1 MAILLMKLIPP
12 FDINDDVDISSF
24 FGSISSFRFS
34 IQFFFQVDP
43 KLFHTSVLLADVVST
58 FIQISIN
65 MLAQELAQVLVHS
78 FTFRLFSSC

>member
-24 FGSISSFRFS
+24 FGLISSFRFS
-34 IQFFFQVDP
+34 IKFFFQVDP
-43 KLFHTSVLLADVVST
+43 KFFHTSVLLADVVSP

-65 MLAQELAQVLVHS
+65 MLAQVLVHS

>member
-24 FGSISSFRFS
+24 FGSIFCFRFS

-43 KLFHTSVLLADVVST
+43 KLFHTSVLLADVVSP
-58 FIQISIN
+58 FIKISIN
-65 MLAQELAQVLVHS
+65 MLAQVLVHS